1 MRLHARPT
9 ALTLVPMLL
18 ALVGPAACAS
28 RQTAGG
34 GGGGT
39 GGSLD
44 ASSGGGTGGGA
55 PAGSGGRQGTGG
67 LTVTATGGASGS
79 GGGGGVEPE
88 VGTGGAVAA
97 TGGRPGTGGTAGA
110 SDPAS
115 TGGGAAGGPAS
126 AGGGGNAGAGAA
138 GGATG
143 GAASPADAGSPGGA
157 TPDGGTTG
165 CKGLFCEDFESGA
178 IDPAVWDVK
187 TNGGQ
192 PPPAVVSQAGMVG
205 HGKFAAHFHAN
216 PNAVS
221 YDFIITKKPPAAL
234 AGHHFGR
241 AYFMIT
247 PMPPTNHTEYV
258 YAGTVG
264 FPQYKYLEV
273 ASAAPLAWQLTYV
286 DLVPPANGED
296 YHSGGHVPTG
306 RWFCLEWEFD
316 DAPDQATVYVDGV
329 ADFSQKAFTFGG
341 ATTGLVGGFA
351 AFGFGYYAWHPATYA
366 FDVYYDDIV
375 LDTKRVGC
383 LD

>member
-1 MRLHARPT
+1 M
-9 ALTLVPMLL
+9 
-18 ALVGPAACAS
+18 
-28 RQTAGG
+28 
-34 GGGGT
+34 
-39 GGSLD
+39 
-44 ASSGGGTGGGA
+44 
-55 PAGSGGRQGTGG
+55 
-67 LTVTATGGASGS
+67 
-79 GGGGGVEPE
+79 
-88 VGTGGAVAA
+88 
-97 TGGRPGTGGTAGA
+97 
-110 SDPAS
+110 
-115 TGGGAAGGPAS
+115 
-126 AGGGGNAGAGAA
+126 
-138 GGATG
+138 
-143 GAASPADAGSPGGA
+143 GGA
-157 TPDGGTTG
+157 TPDGGIAG
-165 CKGLFCEDFESGA
+165 CKGLFCEDFESGT

-216 PNAVS
+216 PSTVS
-221 YDFIITKKPPAAL
+221 YDFIITRKPPAAL
-234 AGHHFGR
+234 GGHHFGR

-306 RWFCLEWEFD
+306 KWFCLEWEFD

-383 LD
+383 LE